1 MRIVI
6 RVVLVVAAL
15 VIPDSALA
23 MKGRVVDQQGRPVAN
38 ATISILGKPGEAIT
52 DADGRFEWQPDPTP
66 PFEVLVI
73 DKAGTYSRPVL
84 IEHVDPLQELT
95 VTIAPLLSE
104 SVTVSGSA
112 PSIEATPGAATTS
125 ISGRDVSVRQ
135 PANLMQAIENVAG
148 VNQVSEGQAAVP
160 AIRGLAR
167 GRTLILIDGARVSSE
182 RRVGA
187 GATFLDPSLVEGVDV
202 ARGPGSVAYGSDAF
216 GGVISVRT
224 RRVQP
229 GAPWAAQLS
238 GTLGAGIPER
248 RGSVEISKGLA
259 GGGFIVAAHAREA
272 DDWHSPAGKVFNSG
286 FADRGFLVRAEHTAG
301 AGILSVGWQSD
312 FGRDIERPRN
322 NSRAVRFFN
331 PREDSHR
338 FTAGYEARAV
348 AGFQRLG
355 VTTFFGTNAQV
366 TDQDRFAT
374 SSTARTVERA
384 DVSANDFQVRGF
396 AERLLGKSRLE
407 IGLDV
412 NGRAGLHAVDD
423 LIAYNLAGEIASTRP
438 IVSVDSAGRT
448 DTGAFVSIDSA
459 VGPRLVLGG
468 GVRGDYVTTTND
480 GGFFGDRSSGNG
492 AFSGFASATLG
503 SFRGV
508 SLTGQIARGF
518 RDPVLSDRYFRGPTG
533 RGFITGNPDLD
544 PETSIQGDIALRYV
558 APRFRVA
565 AFYYEY
571 RIHDLIER
579 HAVETDFFFFRNRGT
594 ARIRGFEVEGQADLG
609 GGVSLELATQVSEG
623 RALDD
628 DAHLDDISPINL
640 SMVLRKQFGERAF
653 GQVRAAYFSRDDN
666 FGPTE
671 RAVPGYT
678 LLDAAAG
685 FKVAK
690 PLELR
695 WQARNL
701 LDQEYFA
708 SQDVRAVLAAGR
720 SASLIATV
728 RF

>member
-1 MRIVI
+1 MRTRALLLLAI
-6 RVVLVVAAL
+6 LAFPSAAF
-15 VIPDSALA
+15 AL
-23 MKGRVVDQQGRPVAN
+23 KGRVVDQQGRPVGN
-38 ATISILGKPGEAIT
+38 ATVSILGRPGEAIT
-52 DADGRFEWQPDPTP
+52 DADGRFEWQPDPPT
-66 PFEVLVI
+66 PFEVLII
-73 DKAGTYSRPVL
+73 DKAGTYARPVL
-84 IEHVDPLQELT
+84 VERLGTGEELI
-95 VTIAPLLSE
+95 VTIAPLLTE

-187 GATFLDPSLVEGVDV
+187 SATFLDPSLIEGVDV

-224 RRVQP
+224 RRVSP
-229 GAPWAAQLS
+229 GSPWAAQFS
-238 GTLGAGIPER
+238 GTLGAGVPER
-248 RGSVEISKGLA
+248 RGSIEISKGLPE
-259 GGGFIVAAHAREA
+259 GGFLIAAHSRQA
-272 DDWHSPAGKVFNSG
+272 DDWEGPSATVFNSG
-286 FADRGFLVRAEHTAG
+286 FADHGFMVRAEHKAG
-301 AGILSVGWQSD
+301 AGVLSAGWQSD

-322 NSRAVRFFN
+322 NSRIVRFVY
-331 PREDSHR
+331 PTEDSHR
-338 FTAGYEARAV
+338 FTTGYEAREV
-348 AGFQRLG
+348 GGFQRLG
-355 VTTFFGTNAQV
+355 VTGFVGSYAQV

-374 SSTARTVERA
+374 ATTGRTIERA
-384 DVSANDFQVRGF
+384 GVSAKDFQVRGF
-396 AERLLGKSRLE
+396 GERLIGTSRLE
-407 IGLDV
+407 IGLEV
-412 NGRAGLHAVDD
+412 NGRVGLHALDD
-423 LIAYNLAGEIASTRP
+423 LIIHNLAGAVVSRRP
-438 IVSVDSAGRT
+438 NVSVDAAGRT
-448 DTGAFVSIDSA
+448 DTGAYVSIDSA
-459 VGPRLVLGG
+459 VAARLVLGA
-468 GVRGDYVTTTND
+468 GVRADYVTTRNE
-480 GGFFGDRSSGNG
+480 GGYFGDRSTGNG

-503 SFRGV
+503 NFKGF

-518 RDPVLSDRYFRGPTG
+518 RDPVLSDRYYRGPTG

-544 PETSIQGDIALRYV
+544 PETSIQGDVALRYL

-579 HAVETDFFFFRNRGT
+579 YSTASDFFFFRNRGT
-594 ARIRGFEVEGQADLG
+594 ARIRGFEIEGQADLG
-609 GGVSLELATQVSEG
+609 AGVSLELATQVAEG

-628 DAHLDDISPINL
+628 HAYLDDMSPVNL
-640 SMVLRKQFGERAF
+640 SAVLRKQFGARAF
-653 GQVRAAYFSRDDN
+653 GQVRAAHFSDDDH

-678 LLDAAAG
+678 LLDAAG
-685 FKVAK
+685 GVKVAK

-695 WQARNL
+695 IQARNL
-701 LDQEYFA
+701 LNQEYYA
-708 SQDVRAVLAAGR
+708 SQDVRTVFAPGR
-720 SASLIATV
+720 SASLVATV
-728 RF
+728 KF

>member
-1 MRIVI
+1 MRILI

-15 VIPDSALA
+15 VVPNSALA
-23 MKGRVVDQQGRPVAN
+23 MKGRVIDQQGRPVAN

-73 DKAGTYSRPVL
+73 DKAGNYSSPVL
-84 IEHVDPLQELT
+84 IERVEAGRELT
-95 VTIAPLLSE
+95 VTIAPLLNE

-112 PSIEATPGAATTS
+112 PSIEATAGAATTS

-187 GATFLDPSLVEGVDV
+187 SATFLDPSLVEGVDV

-224 RRVQP
+224 RRVSP
-229 GAPWAAQLS
+229 GSPWAAQFS

-248 RGSVEISKGLA
+248 RGSIEISKGLPE
-259 GGGFIVAAHAREA
+259 GGFIIAAHAREA
-272 DDWHSPAGKVFNSG
+272 DDWDSPAGEVFNSG
-286 FADRGFLVRAEHTAG
+286 YSDRGFMVRAEHKAG
-301 AGILSVGWQSD
+301 AGILSAGWQSD

-322 NSRAVRFFN
+322 NSRTVRFLY
-331 PREDSHR
+331 PSEDSHR

-348 AGFQRLG
+348 AGFQRVG
-355 VTTFFGTNAQV
+355 VTTFVGSNAQI

-374 SSTARTVERA
+374 ATTGRIVERA
-384 DVSANDFQVRGF
+384 DVSARDFQVRGF
-396 AERLLGKSRLE
+396 GERLFGQSRLE

-412 NGRAGLHAVDD
+412 NGRGGLHAVEDV
-423 LIAYNLAGEIASTRP
+423 ITYNLAGGIASTRP
-438 IVSVDSAGRT
+438 FVSVDSASRT
-448 DTGAFVSIDSA
+448 DSGAYVSIDSA
-459 VGPRLVLGG
+459 VAARLVLGA
-468 GVRGDYVTTTND
+468 GVRADYVRTKNE
-480 GGFFGDRSSGNG
+480 GGYFGDRTTGHGSY
-492 AFSGFASATLG
+492 SGFASATLG

-518 RDPVLSDRYFRGPTG
+518 RDPVLSDRYYRGPTG

-544 PETSIQGDIALRYV
+544 PETSIQGDLALRYV

-565 AFYYEY
+565 TYYYHY
-571 RIHDLIER
+571 RINDLIER
-579 HAVETDFFFFRNRGT
+579 YATDSDSFFFRNRGT
-594 ARIRGFEVEGQADLG
+594 ALIRGFEIEGQADLG
-609 GGVSLELATQVSEG
+609 SGFSLELATQVANG

-628 DAHLDDISPINL
+628 DAYLDDMSPLNL
-640 SMVLRKQFGERAF
+640 SVVVRKQFSERVFA
-653 GQVRAAYFSRDDN
+653 QVRTAYFSDDDN

-685 FKVAK
+685 FKVAR

-695 WQARNL
+695 LQARNL

-708 SQDVRAVLAAGR
+708 SQDVRTVAAAGR

-728 RF
+728 KF